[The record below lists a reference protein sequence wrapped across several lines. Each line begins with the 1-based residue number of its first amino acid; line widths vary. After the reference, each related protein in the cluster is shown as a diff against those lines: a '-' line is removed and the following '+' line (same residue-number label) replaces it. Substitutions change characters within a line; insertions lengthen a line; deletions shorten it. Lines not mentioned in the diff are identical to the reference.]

1 MDHVSIIAP
10 VQVRGEQKTDA
21 VNTLKVLK
29 SNARKIWLPGIS
41 FVSLRVRNVRT
52 LINLK
57 Q

>member
-29 SNARKIWLPGIS
+29 SNARKIWLRGLS
-41 FVSLRVRNVRT
+41 FVSSRVGNNADT
-52 LINLK
+52 
-57 Q
+57 